1 MKYSRRTFLRRSGY
15 ALSAAALASKFKG
28 FGMISAL
35 AQQNAPSD
43 YKALVC
49 VFLSGGNDGNNTIV
63 PLDATGYQNY
73 FNARNASG
81 LALTQASLMPTSITP
96 PSIGTPFGLHPNLS
110 PEVGTPGA
118 LPGLMP
124 LWTSGKLAVVCNVG
138 PLVYPLTRATYQ
150 NNSVQKPYQLFSHS
164 DQVTQWQTSR
174 SDTQT
179 QTGWGGRT
187 ADFTLAFNN
196 GASFPTITSI
206 AGTSA
211 FATGITTRPLII
223 SDARTPL
230 TNVLTLQGFGAAAD
244 EVARKNSMT
253 ELRTFDRANTLVAA
267 TSDTVQ
273 DAIDISAAFSVDPTL
288 TTVFPNT
295 TLGNQLKQV
304 AKVMKLN
311 QTSAQLSLNR
321 EIFFCSIGGFDT
333 HQNQLSSQV
342 SLFTQLSQAMK
353 AFYDAT
359 VELGID
365 NRVTTFTLSDFGRTL
380 QPSGSGAA
388 VVGSDHGWGTHQFV
402 MGGAVHGTEFYGVPL
417 AAGSGGNGTVFPT
430 LVPNGPY
437 DTDNRGRWIP
447 TASVDQYAATLASWF
462 GLAPADMPSVFH
474 NLSHFTSQNLGF
486 V

>member
-28 FGMISAL
+28 LGLINAL
-35 AQQNAPSD
+35 AQKNAPTD

-49 VFLSGGNDGNNTIV
+49 IFLSGGNDCNNMII
-63 PLDATGYQNY
+63 PLDATGYGNY
-73 FNARNASG
+73 STARSASG
-81 LALTQASLMPTSITP
+81 LAFLQSDLMPTSITP
-96 PSIGTPFGLHPNLS
+96 PSVGTLFGLHPNLS
-110 PEVGTPGA
+110 PEVATPA
-118 LPGLMP
+118 AMPGLLP
-124 LWTSGKLAVVCNVG
+124 LWNAGKLAVVCNVG
-138 PLVYPLTRATYQ
+138 PLVYPITRATYQ

-174 SDTQT
+174 ADTQT
-179 QTGWGGRT
+179 QTGWGGLT
-187 ADFTLAFNN
+187 ADYTLPFNN
-196 GASFPTITSI
+196 GVSFPTITSI

-223 SDARTPL
+223 ADARTPL
-230 TNVLTLQGFGAAAD
+230 TNVLRLEGFGTGAD
-244 EVARKNSMT
+244 EIARKNSMT
-253 ELRTFDRANTLVAA
+253 ELRTFDRSNPLVAA

-273 DAIDISAAFSVDPTL
+273 DAIDISAAFSVEPTI

-321 EIFFCSIGGFDT
+321 QIFFCSLGGFDT
-333 HQNQLSSQV
+333 HQNQLTTQA
-342 SLFTQLSQAMK
+342 SLFGQLSQAMK
-353 AFYDAT
+353 AFYDST
-359 VELGID
+359 IELGIA

-380 QPSGSGAA
+380 QPSGSGASI
-388 VVGSDHGWGTHQFV
+388 VGSDHGWGTHQFV
-402 MGGAVHGTEFYGVPL
+402 MGSAVQAADFYGVPL
-417 AAGSGGNGTVFPT
+417 AAASGGNGTVFPT
-430 LVPNGPY
+430 LVENGPY

-462 GLAPADMPSVFH
+462 GLAPADIPTVFH
-474 NLSHFTSQNLGF
+474 NLSHFPSSNLGF

>member
-15 ALSAAALASKFKG
+15 ALSAAAIASKFKG
-28 FGMISAL
+28 LGLISAL
-35 AQQNAPSD
+35 AQQNAPTD

-49 VFLSGGNDGNNTIV
+49 IFLAGGNDCNNMIV
-63 PLDATGYQNY
+63 PLDATGYGNY
-73 FNARNASG
+73 STARNSSG
-81 LALTQASLMPTSITP
+81 LALTQASLMPTQITP

-110 PEVGTPGA
+110 PEIATPA
-118 LPGLMP
+118 AMPGLLP
-124 LWTSGKLAVVCNVG
+124 LWNSGKLAVVCNVG
-138 PLVYPLTRATYQ
+138 PLVYPITRATYQ

-174 SDTQT
+174 ADTQT
-179 QTGWGGRT
+179 QTGWGGLT
-187 ADFTLAFNN
+187 ADNTLPFNN
-196 GASFPTITSI
+196 GVNFPTITSI

-211 FATGITTRPLII
+211 FATGITTRPLVIA
-223 SDARTPL
+223 DARTSL
-230 TNVLTLQGFGAAAD
+230 TNVLKLEGFGSAAD
-244 EVARKNSMT
+244 ELARKNAMS
-253 ELRTFDRANTLVAA
+253 ELRTLDRSNTLVAA

-273 DAIDISAAFSVDPTL
+273 SAIDISGAFSVDPVL
-288 TTVFPNT
+288 TTVFPGT

-321 EIFFCSIGGFDT
+321 QIFFCSLGGFDT
-333 HQNQLSSQV
+333 HQNQLTLQGN
-342 SLFTQLSQAMK
+342 LFTQMSQAMK
-353 AFYDAT
+353 SFYDAT
-359 VELGID
+359 VELGIE

-380 QPSGSGAA
+380 QPSGSGAT

-417 AAGSGGNGTVFPT
+417 AAASGGNGTVFPT
-430 LVPNGPY
+430 LVENGPY

-447 TASVDQYAATLASWF
+447 TVAVDQYAATLASWF
-462 GLAPADMPSVFH
+462 GLAPADMPTVFH
-474 NLSHFTSQNLGF
+474 NLSHFTSSNLGF

>member
-15 ALSAAALASKFKG
+15 ALSAAALASQFKG
-28 FGMISAL
+28 LGVISAL
-35 AQQNAPSD
+35 AQKNAPTD

-49 VFLSGGNDGNNTIV
+49 IFLSGGNDCNNTII
-63 PLDATGYQNY
+63 PLDATGYGNY
-73 FNARNASG
+73 SSARNSSG
-81 LALTQASLMPTSITP
+81 LALASGSLLPITP
-96 PSIGTPFGLHPNLS
+96 PSIGTQFGLHPNLS
-110 PEVGTPGA
+110 PEVATPA
-118 LPGLMP
+118 AMPGLLP
-124 LWTSGKLAVVCNVG
+124 LWTAGKLAVVCNVG
-138 PLVYPLTRATYQ
+138 PLVFPMTRATYQ

-164 DQVTQWQTSR
+164 DQITQWQTSR
-174 SDTQT
+174 ADTQI
-179 QTGWGGRT
+179 QTGWGGLT
-187 ADFTLAFNN
+187 SDYTLAFNN
-196 GASFPTITSI
+196 GVAFPTITSI

-223 SDARTPL
+223 NDARTTLP
-230 TNVLTLQGFGAAAD
+230 NVLKLEGFGAAAD
-244 EVARKNSMT
+244 EIARKNAMA
-253 ELRTFDRANTLVAA
+253 ELRTFDLSNTLGAA

-273 DAIDISAAFSVDPTL
+273 DAINISGAFSVDPTL

-295 TLGNQLKQV
+295 GLGNQLKQV

-321 EIFFCSIGGFDT
+321 QIFFCSIGGFDT
-333 HQNQLSSQV
+333 HQNQLTGQGN
-342 SLFTQLSQAMK
+342 LFTQLSQAMK
-353 AFYDAT
+353 AFFDAT

-380 QPSGSGAA
+380 QPSGTGST

-402 MGGAVHGTEFYGVPL
+402 MGSAVQAADFYGVLL

-430 LVPNGPY
+430 LLPNGPY

-474 NLSHFTSQNLGF
+474 NLSHFASSNLGF

>member
-15 ALSAAALASKFKG
+15 ALSAAALASQFKG
-28 FGMISAL
+28 LGVISAL
-35 AQQNAPSD
+35 AQKNAPTD

-49 VFLSGGNDGNNTIV
+49 IFLSGGNDPNNMIV
-63 PLDATGYQNY
+63 PLDATGYGNY
-73 FNARNASG
+73 SSARNSSG
-81 LALTQASLMPTSITP
+81 LALASGSLLPITP
-96 PSIGTPFGLHPNLS
+96 PSIGTQFGFHPNLS
-110 PEVGTPGA
+110 PEVATPA
-118 LPGLMP
+118 AMPGLLP
-124 LWTSGKLAVVCNVG
+124 LWTAGKLAVVCNVG
-138 PLVYPLTRATYQ
+138 PLVYPMTRATYQ

-174 SDTQT
+174 ADTQI
-179 QTGWGGRT
+179 QTGWGGLT
-187 ADFTLAFNN
+187 ADYTLAFNN
-196 GASFPTITSI
+196 GVAFPTITSI

-223 SDARTPL
+223 NDARTTLP
-230 TNVLTLQGFGAAAD
+230 NVLKLEGFGAGAD
-244 EVARKNSMT
+244 EIARKNSMT
-253 ELRTFDRANTLVAA
+253 ELRTFDLSNTLGAA

-273 DAIDISAAFSVDPTL
+273 DAINISGAFSVDPTL

-295 TLGNQLKQV
+295 GLGNQLKQV

-321 EIFFCSIGGFDT
+321 QIFFCSIGGFDT
-333 HQNQLSSQV
+333 HQNQLTAQV
-342 SLFTQLSQAMK
+342 TLFTQLSQAMK

-380 QPSGSGAA
+380 QPS
-388 VVGSDHGWGTHQFV
+388 SDHGWGTHQFV
-402 MGGAVHGTEFYGVPL
+402 MGSAVHAADFYGVPL

-430 LVPNGPY
+430 LVEGGAY

-474 NLSHFTSQNLGF
+474 NLSHFTSSNLGF

>member
-15 ALSAAALASKFKG
+15 ALSAAALASQFKG
-28 FGMISAL
+28 LGVISAL
-35 AQQNAPSD
+35 AQKNAPSD

-49 VFLSGGNDGNNTIV
+49 VFLSGGNDPNNMIV
-63 PLDATGYQNY
+63 PLDATGYGNY
-73 FNARNASG
+73 STARNSSG

-96 PSIGTPFGLHPNLS
+96 PSIGTPFGLHPSLS
-110 PEVGTPGA
+110 PEVATPTA
-118 LPGLMP
+118 MPGLLP
-124 LWTSGKLAVVCNVG
+124 LWTAGKLAVVCNVG
-138 PLVYPLTRATYQ
+138 PLVFPMTRATYQ

-164 DQVTQWQTSR
+164 DQVTQWQTAR
-174 SDTQT
+174 ADTQI
-179 QTGWGGRT
+179 QTGWGGLT
-187 ADFTLAFNN
+187 SDYTLAFNN
-196 GASFPTITSI
+196 GVAFPTITSI

-223 SDARTPL
+223 NDARTSLP
-230 TNVLTLQGFGAAAD
+230 NVLKLEGFGATAD
-244 EVARKNSMT
+244 EIARKNSMT
-253 ELRTFDRANTLVAA
+253 ELRTFDLSDALVAA

-273 DAIDISAAFSVDPTL
+273 DAINISGAFSVDPTL

-295 TLGNQLKQV
+295 GLGNQLKQV

-311 QTSAQLSLNR
+311 QTSPQLSLNR
-321 EIFFCSIGGFDT
+321 QIFFCSIGGFDT
-333 HQNQLSSQV
+333 HQNQLTAQV

-353 AFYDAT
+353 AFYDST

-380 QPSGSGAA
+380 QPSGTGAS

-402 MGGAVHGTEFYGVPL
+402 MGSAVHASDFYGVPL
-417 AAGSGGNGTVFPT
+417 AVGSGGNGTVFPT
-430 LVPNGPY
+430 LLENGPY

-447 TASVDQYAATLASWF
+447 TAAVDQYAATLASWF
-462 GLAPADMPSVFH
+462 GLAPADMPAVFH
-474 NLSHFTSQNLGF
+474 NLSHFTSSNLGF

>member
-15 ALSAAALASKFKG
+15 ALSAAALASQFKG
-28 FGMISAL
+28 LGVISAL
-35 AQQNAPSD
+35 AQKNAPTD

-49 VFLSGGNDGNNTIV
+49 IFLSGGNDPNNMIV
-63 PLDATGYQNY
+63 PLDATGYGNY
-73 FNARNASG
+73 SSARNASG
-81 LALTQASLMPTSITP
+81 LALASGTLLPITP
-96 PSIGTPFGLHPNLS
+96 PSIGTQFGLHPSLS
-110 PEVGTPGA
+110 PEVATPA
-118 LPGLMP
+118 AMPGLLP
-124 LWTSGKLAVVCNVG
+124 LWTAGKLAVVCNVG
-138 PLVYPLTRATYQ
+138 PLVFPMTRATYQ

-174 SDTQT
+174 ADTQT
-179 QTGWGGRT
+179 QTGWGGLT
-187 ADFTLAFNN
+187 SDYTLAFNN
-196 GASFPTITSI
+196 GVAFPTITSI

-211 FATGITTRPLII
+211 FATGIITRPLII
-223 SDARTPL
+223 NDARTTLP
-230 TNVLTLQGFGAAAD
+230 NVLKLEGFGAAAD
-244 EVARKNSMT
+244 EIARKNAMT
-253 ELRTFDRANTLVAA
+253 ELRTFDLSNTLGAA

-273 DAIDISAAFSVDPTL
+273 DAINISGAFSVDPTL

-295 TLGNQLKQV
+295 GLGNQLKQV

-311 QTSAQLSLNR
+311 QTSPQLSLNR
-321 EIFFCSIGGFDT
+321 QIFFCSIGGFDT
-333 HQNQLSSQV
+333 HQNQLTSQV

-402 MGGAVHGTEFYGVPL
+402 MGSAVHAADFYGVPL
-417 AAGSGGNGTVFPT
+417 AVGSGGNGTVFPT
-430 LVPNGPY
+430 LVEGGAY

-474 NLSHFTSQNLGF
+474 NLSHFASSNLGF

>member
-15 ALSAAALASKFKG
+15 ALSAAALASQFKG
-28 FGMISAL
+28 LGVISAL
-35 AQQNAPSD
+35 AQKNAPTD

-49 VFLSGGNDGNNTIV
+49 IFLAGGNDPNNMIV
-63 PLDATGYQNY
+63 PLDATGYGNY
-73 FNARNASG
+73 SSARNASG
-81 LALTQASLMPTSITP
+81 LALASGSLLPITP
-96 PSIGTPFGLHPNLS
+96 PSIGTQFGLHPNLS
-110 PEVGTPGA
+110 PEVATPA
-118 LPGLMP
+118 AMPGLLP
-124 LWTSGKLAVVCNVG
+124 LWTAGKLAVVCNVG
-138 PLVYPLTRATYQ
+138 PLVFPMTRATYQ

-174 SDTQT
+174 ADTQI
-179 QTGWGGRT
+179 QTGWGGLT
-187 ADFTLAFNN
+187 SDYTLAFNN
-196 GASFPTITSI
+196 GVAFPTITSI

-223 SDARTPL
+223 NDARTTLP
-230 TNVLTLQGFGAAAD
+230 NVLKLEGFGGGAD
-244 EVARKNSMT
+244 ELARKNAMT
-253 ELRTFDRANTLVAA
+253 ELRTFDLSNTLGAA

-273 DAIDISAAFSVDPTL
+273 DAINISGAFSVDPTL

-295 TLGNQLKQV
+295 GLGNQLKQV

-321 EIFFCSIGGFDT
+321 QIFFCSIGGFDT
-333 HQNQLSSQV
+333 HQNQLTAQV

-353 AFYDAT
+353 SFYDAT

-380 QPSGSGAA
+380 QPSGTGAA
-388 VVGSDHGWGTHQFV
+388 LVGSDHGWGTHQFV
-402 MGGAVHGTEFYGVPL
+402 MGSAVQAADFYGVPL
-417 AAGSGGNGTVFPT
+417 AVGSGGNGTVFPT
-430 LVPNGPY
+430 LVEGGAY

-474 NLSHFTSQNLGF
+474 NLSHFASSNLGF

>member
-15 ALSAAALASKFKG
+15 ALSAAALASQFKG
-28 FGMISAL
+28 LGLISAL
-35 AQQNAPSD
+35 AQKNAPTD

-49 VFLSGGNDGNNTIV
+49 IFMSGGNDSNNMIV
-63 PLDATGYQNY
+63 PLDATGYGNY
-73 FNARNASG
+73 SAARNSSG
-81 LALTQASLMPTSITP
+81 LAIPSATLLPITP
-96 PSIGTPFGLHPNLS
+96 PSIGTQFGLHPNLS
-110 PEVGTPGA
+110 PEVAAPA
-118 LPGLMP
+118 AMPGLLP
-124 LWTSGKLAVVCNVG
+124 LWTAGKLAVVCNVG

-164 DQVTQWQTSR
+164 DQTTQWQTSR

-179 QTGWGGRT
+179 QTGWGGLT
-187 ADFTLAFNN
+187 ADHTLPFNN
-196 GASFPTITSI
+196 GVSFPTITSI

-211 FATGITTRPLII
+211 FATGILTRPLII
-223 SDARTPL
+223 ADARTSLP
-230 TNVLTLQGFGAAAD
+230 NVLKLEGFGTAAD
-244 EVARKNSMT
+244 EVARKNAMIQ
-253 ELRTFDRANTLVAA
+253 LRTFDHSNPLVAA

-273 DAIDISAAFSVDPTL
+273 DAVDISAAFSVDPIL
-288 TTVFPNT
+288 TTIFPNT

-321 EIFFCSIGGFDT
+321 QIFFCSIGGFDT
-333 HQNQLSSQV
+333 HQDQLTNQGN
-342 SLFTQLSQAMK
+342 LFTQMSQAMK

-380 QPSGSGAA
+380 QPSGSGTG
-388 VVGSDHGWGTHQFV
+388 VGSDHGWGNHQFV

-417 AAGSGGNGTVFPT
+417 AAAAGGNGTVFPT
-430 LVPNGPY
+430 LVEGGAY

-462 GLAPADMPSVFH
+462 GLAPADMPTVFH
-474 NLSHFTSQNLGF
+474 NLSHFASSNLGF

>member
-15 ALSAAALASKFKG
+15 ALSAAALASQFKG
-28 FGMISAL
+28 LGVISAL
-35 AQQNAPSD
+35 AQKNAPSD

-49 VFLSGGNDGNNTIV
+49 IFMAGGNDNNNMII
-63 PLDATGYQNY
+63 PLDATGYGNY
-73 FNARNASG
+73 STARNASG
-81 LALTQASLMPTSITP
+81 LALASGTLLPITP
-96 PSIGTPFGLHPNLS
+96 PSIGTQFGLHPSLS
-110 PEVGTPGA
+110 PEVATPA
-118 LPGLMP
+118 AMPGLLP
-124 LWTSGKLAVVCNVG
+124 LWNTGKLAVVCNVG
-138 PLVYPLTRATYQ
+138 PLVFPMTRATYQ

-179 QTGWGGRT
+179 QTGWGGLT
-187 ADFTLAFNN
+187 SDYTLAFNN
-196 GASFPTITSI
+196 GVAFPTITSI

-223 SDARTPL
+223 NDARTSL
-230 TNVLTLQGFGAAAD
+230 TNVLKLEGFGTGAD
-244 EVARKNSMT
+244 EIARKNSMT
-253 ELRTFDRANTLVAA
+253 ELRTFDLSSALVAA

-273 DAIDISAAFSVDPTL
+273 DAINISAAFNVDPTL

-311 QTSAQLSLNR
+311 QTSPQLSLNR
-321 EIFFCSIGGFDT
+321 QIFFCSIGGFDT
-333 HQNQLSSQV
+333 HQNQLTAQV

-353 AFYDAT
+353 AFYDST

-380 QPSGSGAA
+380 QPSGTGST

-402 MGGAVHGTEFYGVPL
+402 MGSAVQAADFYGVPL
-417 AAGSGGNGTVFPT
+417 AVGSGGNGTVFPT
-430 LVPNGPY
+430 LVEGGAY

-474 NLSHFTSQNLGF
+474 NLSHFASSNLGF

>member
-15 ALSAAALASKFKG
+15 ALSAAALASRFKG
-28 FGMISAL
+28 FGLISAL
-35 AQQNAPSD
+35 AQQKAPTD

-49 VFLSGGNDGNNTIV
+49 IFLSGGNDTNNMIV
-63 PLDATGYQNY
+63 PIDMTGYQNY
-73 FNARNASG
+73 FNARNSAG
-81 LALTQASLMPTSITP
+81 LALASGSLLSITP

-110 PEVGTPGA
+110 PEVATPTA
-118 LPGLMP
+118 MPGLLP
-124 LWTSGKLAVVCNVG
+124 LWTAGKLAAVCNVG

-164 DQVTQWQTSR
+164 DQITQWQTSR
-174 SDTQT
+174 ADTQT
-179 QTGWGGRT
+179 QTGWGGLT
-187 ADFTLAFNN
+187 ADYTLPFNN
-196 GASFPTITSI
+196 GVSFPTITSI
-206 AGTSA
+206 AGTST
-211 FATGITTRPLII
+211 FATGVTTRPLII
-223 SDARTPL
+223 ADARTSL
-230 TNVLTLQGFGAAAD
+230 TNVLKLEGFGTTAD

-253 ELRTFDRANTLVAA
+253 ELRTFDRDNPLVAA
-267 TSDTVQ
+267 MSDTVQ

-311 QTSAQLSLNR
+311 QTSPQLSLNR
-321 EIFFCSIGGFDT
+321 QIFFCSIGGFDT
-333 HQNQLSSQV
+333 HQDQITNQGN
-342 SLFTQLSQAMK
+342 LFTQLSQAMK
-353 AFYDAT
+353 AFYDST

-380 QPSGSGAA
+380 QPSGSGVN
-388 VVGSDHGWGTHQFV
+388 VVGSDHGWGNHQFV
-402 MGGAVHGTEFYGVPL
+402 MGGAVHGTDFYGVPL
-417 AAGSGGNGTVFPT
+417 AVGSGGNGTVFPT
-430 LVPNGPY
+430 LVEGSAY

-447 TASVDQYAATLASWF
+447 TVAVDQYAATLASWF

-474 NLSHFTSQNLGF
+474 NLSHFTSSNLGF

>member
-28 FGMISAL
+28 LGLINAL
-35 AQQNAPSD
+35 AQKNAPTD

-49 VFLSGGNDGNNTIV
+49 IFLSGGNDCNNTIV
-63 PLDATGYQNY
+63 PLDATGYGQY
-73 FNARNASG
+73 SSARNASG
-81 LALTQASLMPTSITP
+81 LALASGSLLSITP

-110 PEVGTPGA
+110 PEVATPA
-118 LPGLMP
+118 AMPGLLP
-124 LWTSGKLAVVCNVG
+124 LWTAGKLAVVCNVG
-138 PLVYPLTRATYQ
+138 PLVYPMTRTTYQ
-150 NNSVQKPYQLFSHS
+150 NGSVQKPYQLFSHS

-174 SDTQT
+174 ADTQT
-179 QTGWGGRT
+179 QTGWGGLT
-187 ADFTLAFNN
+187 ADHTLPFNN
-196 GASFPTITSI
+196 GVAFPTITSI

-211 FATGITTRPLII
+211 FATGVTTRPLII

-230 TNVLTLQGFGAAAD
+230 TSVLTLSGFGAAAD
-244 EVARKNSMT
+244 EVARKNAMT
-253 ELRTFDRANTLVAA
+253 QLRTYDRANTLVAA

-273 DAIDISAAFSVDPTL
+273 DAVDISAAFSVDPTL

-321 EIFFCSIGGFDT
+321 QIFFCSLGGFDT
-333 HQNQLSSQV
+333 HQDQLLNQGN
-342 SLFTQLSQAMK
+342 LFTQLSQAMK

-359 VELGID
+359 VELAIE

-380 QPSGSGAA
+380 QPSGSGAG

-402 MGGAVHGTEFYGVPL
+402 MGGSVHGTEFYGVPL
-417 AAGSGGNGTVFPT
+417 MGAGSNGTVFPT
-430 LVPNGPY
+430 LLPNGPY

-462 GLAPADMPSVFH
+462 GLAPADVPAVFH
-474 NLSHFTSQNLGF
+474 NLSHFTTSNLGF